1 MTDIKGGA
9 PEPSEERAA
18 AVSSEAVAKS
28 AAPPA
33 DPTAAPAAAPAPAP
47 GGADERVGNLWS
59 DAWYDLRRRKMFLAS
74 AFVIFLLLLIAA
86 FPQLFTD
93 HNPRD
98 AGACKLV
105 NSLKDPSGSH
115 WFGYD
120 VQGCDVYTKVI
131 WSTRNSIVVG
141 FSTVV
146 MVTLV
151 GGLLGL
157 VAGYVGGWVDSL
169 LSRFADIF
177 FAIPLML
184 GAILAL
190 AVVGKG
196 DALTVAL
203 IMAALVWP
211 KIFRLMR
218 GAVIANKHN
227 DYVIAARAL
236 GGGTFRVTFRHI
248 LPNAIAPVLVYVTIS
263 LGEFIA
269 AEAALSYLGVG
280 IQPPGISWGLM
291 ISDAQERFLQASHPL
306 LFPSL
311 FLSVTVLSFILMG
324 DAVRD
329 ALDPKNR

>member
-1 MTDIKGGA
+1 M
-9 PEPSEERAA
+9 SEIAK
-18 AVSSEAVAKS
+18 SDPNQSTEAV
-28 AAPPA
+28 
-33 DPTAAPAAAPAPAP
+33 TAADIEI
-47 GGADERVGNLWS
+47 GAMGQRVGSLWT
-59 DAWYDLRRRKMFLAS
+59 DAWYDLRRRKLFIGS
-74 AFVIFLLLLIAA
+74 AVIIFILLLFSA

-98 AGACKLV
+98 AGACQLM
-105 NSLKDPSGSH
+105 NSLKEPSSSH

-146 MVTLV
+146 LVTVV
-151 GGLLGL
+151 GGALGL
-157 VAGYVGGWVDSL
+157 VAGYSGGWIDGL

-190 AVVGKG
+190 AVFDTG
-196 DALTVAL
+196 DAFTVAL
-203 IMAALVWP
+203 IMAALAWP

-218 GAVIANKHN
+218 GAVIANKYN
-227 DYVIAARAL
+227 DYVVAARAL
-236 GGGTFRVTFRHI
+236 GGGTFRVTVRHI

-291 ISDAQERFLQASHPL
+291 ISDAQERFLLASHPL

-329 ALDPKNR
+329 ALDPKSR

>member
-1 MTDIKGGA
+1 M
-9 PEPSEERAA
+9 SEIAKSDPMQSTE
-18 AVSSEAVAKS
+18 AVS
-28 AAPPA
+28 AA
-33 DPTAAPAAAPAPAP
+33 DIEI
-47 GGADERVGNLWS
+47 GGMGQRVGSLWS
-59 DAWYDLRRRKMFLAS
+59 DAWYDLRRRKLFIGS
-74 AFVIFLLLLIAA
+74 AFIIVVLLAFSA

-98 AGACKLV
+98 AGACQLQ
-105 NSLKDPSGSH
+105 NSLKDPSSSH

-141 FSTVV
+141 FSTVIL
-146 MVTLV
+146 VTVV
-151 GGLLGL
+151 GGALGL
-157 VAGYVGGWVDSL
+157 IAGYTGGWIDGL

-190 AVVGKG
+190 AVFDTG
-196 DALTVAL
+196 DAFTVAL
-203 IMAALVWP
+203 IMAALAWP

-218 GAVIANKHN
+218 GAVIANKYN
-227 DYVIAARAL
+227 DYVVAARAL
-236 GGGTFRVTFRHI
+236 GGGTFRVTVRHI
-248 LPNAIAPVLVYVTIS
+248 MPNAIAPVLVYVTIS

-291 ISDAQERFLQASHPL
+291 ISDAQERFLLASHPL

>member
-1 MTDIKGGA
+1 M
-9 PEPSEERAA
+9 SELTKPDPTQSTE
-18 AVSSEAVAKS
+18 AVS
-28 AAPPA
+28 AA
-33 DPTAAPAAAPAPAP
+33 DIEI
-47 GGADERVGNLWS
+47 GGMNQRVGSLWS
-59 DAWYDLRRRKMFLAS
+59 DAWYDLRRRKLFIGSM
-74 AFVIFLLLLIAA
+74 VIIVILLLFSA

-98 AGACKLV
+98 AGACRLG
-105 NSLKDPSGSH
+105 NSLDKPSGSH
-115 WFGYD
+115 WFGFD
-120 VQGCDVYTKVI
+120 TQGCDVYTKVI

-146 MVTLV
+146 LVTLI
-151 GGLLGL
+151 GGTLGL
-157 VAGYVGGWVDSL
+157 IAGYVGGWVDGL

-190 AVVGKG
+190 AVFGNG

-203 IMAALVWP
+203 IMAALAWP

-218 GAVIANKHN
+218 GAVIANKYN
-227 DYVIAARAL
+227 DYVVAARAL
-236 GGGTFRVTFRHI
+236 GGGTMRVTLRHI
-248 LPNAIAPVLVYVTIS
+248 LPNAIAPVLVYITIS

-291 ISDAQERFLQASHPL
+291 ISDAQERFLLASHPL